1 MCTVSVR
8 DRETGRE
15 KGQLWPVTEEPGWP
29 RRGVPCAFLRAE
41 GTGKRLSCRK
51 GGSEGPTTIS
61 RDTGCGALRA
71 AFTLGKEKA
80 PEGERGTL
88 GDVRK

>member
-1 MCTVSVR
+1 MLFS
-8 DRETGRE
+8 
-15 KGQLWPVTEEPGWP
+15 GQ
-29 RRGVPCAFLRAE
+29 E

-80 PEGERGTL
+80 P
-88 GDVRK
+88 

>member
-1 MCTVSVR
+1 MLFS
-8 DRETGRE
+8 
-15 KGQLWPVTEEPGWP
+15 GQ
-29 RRGVPCAFLRAE
+29 E

-51 GGSEGPTTIS
+51 SGSEGPTTIS

-88 GDVRK
+88 RDVRK

>member
-1 MCTVSVR
+1 MLFS
-8 DRETGRE
+8 
-15 KGQLWPVTEEPGWP
+15 GQ
-29 RRGVPCAFLRAE
+29 E

-51 GGSEGPTTIS
+51 RVARLQWESGSEGPTTIS

-80 PEGERGTL
+80 HEGERGTL
-88 GDVRK
+88 RDVRK